1 MLFSYG
7 FDVIHMFLV
16 CIAVQRSNNGGFA
29 DPVAYVELNGRTLM
43 RTQDSG
49 HYHNKLTINT
59 IDGDVCDESEQ
70 VAETYGNVPSVV
82 EYLQSLHSGTFVLG

>member
-1 MLFSYG
+1 
-7 FDVIHMFLV
+7 
-16 CIAVQRSNNGGFA
+16 
-29 DPVAYVELNGRTLM
+29 M